1 MPRRCVASAEPV
13 AKPSICRNLPKIG
26 KSARIG
32 DAKVARRFSGN
43 FLPGGTM
50 MKKQAKAK
58 PARRVTKP
66 SKNAKPLKKLKKNK
80 PSSAAA
86 AVPIRPRSPELEER
100 ERQAALARE
109 NYDTAIRYLQEH
121 KLERARALL
130 EKVMNSQVLELADR
144 ARVHYKAVL
153 QRLERGSVS
162 LKSGE
167 DYYNMGVALAN
178 SGRLDDSEQ
187 HLAKA
192 IKMMPQAG
200 YAYYAL
206 AGVLSMKRD
215 IEGAL
220 ANLKTAIDLDARNR
234 FLARSDQDFNALM
247 EDPRFA
253 DLVYP
258 EKIGG

>member
-1 MPRRCVASAEPV
+1 
-13 AKPSICRNLPKIG
+13 
-26 KSARIG
+26 
-32 DAKVARRFSGN
+32 
-43 FLPGGTM
+43 M
-50 MKKQAKAK
+50 MKKQAKVK
-58 PARRVTKP
+58 PARRATKP
-66 SKNAKPLKKLKKNK
+66 SKPSKPLKKLKKNK
-80 PSSAAA
+80 QSSSAAA
-86 AVPIRPRSPELEER
+86 PAAPKRSPELEER
-100 ERQAALARE
+100 ERQATLARE
-109 NYDTAIRYLQEH
+109 NYDTAIRFLHEQ
-121 KLERARALL
+121 KFERAKALL

-153 QRLERGSVS
+153 QRLERGGVN
-162 LKSGE
+162 LKTGE

-178 SGRLDDSEQ
+178 SGRWDDSEQ
-187 HLAKA
+187 HLSKA

-206 AGVLSMKRD
+206 AGVLSMKGD